1 MIKEMIKNETFK
13 FNCQNEQGVFQ
24 SKYPTIWNEFPD
36 NKYCKLGDGIPEDWL
51 ETNGTKSNFYT
62 RRKYI

>member
-1 MIKEMIKNETFK
+1 MTYAGWCDKHGF
-13 FNCQNEQGVFQ
+13 
-24 SKYPTIWNEFPD
+24 
-36 NKYCKLGDGIPEDWL
+36 KYCKLGDGIPEDWL